1 MTNKRKNT
9 IKKAVQEEF
18 KMRFFEV
25 TEWAGDVVSTSRGN
39 LNTLNDEERQ
49 FLKTYVAELIENFEF
64 DMEVY
69 LN

>member
-18 KMRFFEV
+18 KMCFFEV

-39 LNTLNDEERQ
+39 LNTLNDEERE
-49 FLKTYVAELIENFEF
+49 FLKNYVAELIENFEF